1 MDSLFVYQNLCC
13 NMCVNALSTYIINL
27 KTRKSYMKNIKIGSH
42 LIGDNYP
49 VFVIAEVGIN
59 HNGSFELAKKM
70 VNEAKKAG
78 ADCIKFQTHIAEKEM
93 INSKL
98 KPGNLS
104 KKSLWEIIKNCEL
117 TEQEEKE
124 ISDYCKKIKILFMST
139 PFSMEAVD
147 RLEKIKVKGYK
158 IGSGELTNLPL
169 LHHIAKTN
177 KPVILST
184 GMSTMNEISKAVKI
198 FQKNKNPLAVLQTS
212 STYPSTYD
220 EIKIG
225 LIEKFKKK
233 YSVPIG
239 ISDHSIGIYT
249 SLGAV
254 ARGASIVE
262 KHFTLDKK
270 MPGPD
275 QNFSLNPDELLELV
289 KGCKAVKLALGDVKT
304 ILPNEKQILKFAHAS
319 VVSIKPIMKNEK
331 FTIENISTKRPNT
344 GSISAK
350 QFYKILGR
358 KAKKSIK
365 INHQLNR
372 DEIL

>member
-1 MDSLFVYQNLCC
+1 
-13 NMCVNALSTYIINL
+13 MCVNALSTYIINL

-124 ISDYCKKIKILFMST
+124 ISNYCKKIKILFMST